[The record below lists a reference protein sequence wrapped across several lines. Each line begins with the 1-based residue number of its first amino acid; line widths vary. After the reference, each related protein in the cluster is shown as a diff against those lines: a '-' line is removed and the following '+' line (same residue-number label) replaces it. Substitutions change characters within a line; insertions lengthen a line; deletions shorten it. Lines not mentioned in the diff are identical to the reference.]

1 MSPVILVQW
10 KNSQSPRFVLDLR
23 QSNKHVIKDN
33 LTPISLHDVV
43 NALPKAPRYITSLH
57 MKQSFYQIEVRPQDR
72 RFLAFRNRDSIYQL
86 SRLPMG
92 HRNSAQAL
100 TRLLSMVL
108 KGLLWK
114 TAYSY
119 IDDILLLHHT
129 EEEHLLAL
137 HQVLQR
143 FRDHNLKLNAQKSIF
158 AVGEIPFL
166 GYKISKDCK
175 SSKSTKFRPTGRN

>member
-1 MSPVILVQW
+1 
-10 KNSQSPRFVLDLR
+10 
-23 QSNKHVIKDN
+23 
-33 LTPISLHDVV
+33 
-43 NALPKAPRYITSLH
+43 
-57 MKQSFYQIEVRPQDR
+57 
-72 RFLAFRNRDSIYQL
+72 
-86 SRLPMG
+86 MG
-92 HRNSAQAL
+92 HRNSAEAL

-137 HQVLQR
+137 RQVLQR

-166 GYKISKDCK
+166 GYKISKDGLSLDLKNCK
-175 SSKSTKFRPTGRN
+175 SSKSTKLPLAGRN